1 MTDQRASGADVDESQ
16 EVDELTSLSNDESL
30 NTPVEG
36 ATDAYADGLLDGD
49 RDGSTDVSAGAD
61 TEVSADIDDESLT
74 GTGLDLSDPDRLMAA
89 IEAVLFVVESPTSVA
104 ALASVVQRPT
114 AEVNAAIDRI
124 AVAYDQAGRGVEL
137 RWIADGV
144 RIYTRAELSPVV
156 EAFLLD
162 GQRTKLSQ
170 AALETLAVIAYRQP
184 VTRGRIS
191 AIRGVNVDGVVRTL
205 TTRGLVVE
213 DGLDSDSG
221 AGLFRTTSLFL
232 EKMGMRSLEELPS
245 LAPLLPEIDTLET
258 DEL

>member
-1 MTDQRASGADVDESQ
+1 MTDQTASHSDVDESQ
-16 EVDELTSLSNDESL
+16 EVDELMKLSGDESL
-30 NTPVEG
+30 G
-36 ATDAYADGLLDGD
+36 AASDDPTDADADAADPTD
-49 RDGSTDVSAGAD
+49 SDDDGSTA
-61 TEVSADIDDESLT
+61 SADDVTDDVDESMAV
-74 GTGLDLSDPDRLMAA
+74 TGLDLSDPDRLMAA
-89 IEAVLFVVESPTSVA
+89 IEAVLFVVESPTTVA

-114 AEVNAAIDRI
+114 AEVSLAIDRI
-124 AVAYDQAGRGVEL
+124 ATAYEQAGRGVEL

-232 EKMGMRSLEELPS
+232 EKMGMQSLEELPS